1 MPRKARK
8 TTESN
13 YSHLIVQGINKE
25 YIFQNKEWKE
35 EYIKILK
42 DKMEDTNVEIL
53 AYCIMDNHAHFLI
66 YYEKIEDLS
75 SLMRKVNTT
84 YAMRYN
90 KVNKRV
96 GFVFR
101 DRFFIQPILNE
112 KQLCNCLV
120 YIHKNPIKAGICS
133 KMQDYR
139 YSSYK
144 EYISKKILI
153 TYNGIELV
161 FGSKNK
167 YIEQFKAIHNEKQEI
182 KDIKDIIDY
191 EYNVEELLEI
201 YENEIKENLEE
212 KQIEFGNLLLEI
224 RQKCGMSLR
233 EMSKLFNINKD
244 KLNRYIHKV
253 IDKE

>member
-42 DKMEDTNVEIL
+42 DKIEDTNVEIL
-53 AYCIMDNHAHFLI
+53 AYCIMDNHAHFLT
-66 YYEKIEDLS
+66 YYKKIENLS

-120 YIHKNPIKAGICS
+120 Y
-133 KMQDYR
+133 
-139 YSSYK
+139 
-144 EYISKKILI
+144 KI
-153 TYNGIELV
+153 GRAHV
-161 FGSKNK
+161 
-167 YIEQFKAIHNEKQEI
+167 
-182 KDIKDIIDY
+182 
-191 EYNVEELLEI
+191 
-201 YENEIKENLEE
+201 
-212 KQIEFGNLLLEI
+212 
-224 RQKCGMSLR
+224 
-233 EMSKLFNINKD
+233 
-244 KLNRYIHKV
+244 
-253 IDKE
+253 